1 MTTDINQ
8 LVSQLRRVGLRPT
21 EQQWTA
27 IKEVGSTAESALLDL
42 ALDKTS
48 LGKTEPTSLGPIH
61 ALRLLGELNTVENS
75 TIEQLLH
82 ALPMDDFDPAS
93 QAPFVWRQDLPQ
105 IIGRWG
111 QATAEVAQPLA
122 GDTAAPPA
130 QRVLAIDSLGY
141 AVEVEPTLRDDVIA
155 FLCEQLASVD
165 EPSIGASIVR
175 ALSLLH
181 VGDAYKDVMEA
192 YKRGVVDRAVI
203 AATEARQQLL
213 NPRQKNTLGCVR
225 HSLAERYE
233 QHGPYT
239 EEQQKAFAEQ
249 YQQQRYGA

>member
-8 LVSQLRRVGLRPT
+8 LITQLRRVGLRPT
-21 EQQWTA
+21 EQQWAT
-27 IKEVGSTAESALLDL
+27 IKEAGSTAERALLDL
-42 ALDKTS
+42 ALDKTA
-48 LGKTEPTSLGPIH
+48 LGKTEPTSLGPVH
-61 ALRLLGELNTVENS
+61 ALRLLGELNTVESS

-122 GDTAAPPA
+122 ADTTAPPA
-130 QRVLAIDSLGY
+130 QRVFAIDSLGY
-141 AVEVEPTLRDDVIA
+141 AVEVEPTLRDDVVA
-155 FLCEQLASVD
+155 FLREQLASVD
-165 EPSIGASIVR
+165 EPWVGASIVR
-175 ALSLLH
+175 ALSVLH

-192 YKRGVVDRAVI
+192 YKRGVVDREI
-203 AATEARQQLL
+203 IPATEARQQLL
-213 NPRQKNTLGCVR
+213 NPRQKNNLVCVR
-225 HSLAERYE
+225 HTLSERYE

-239 EEQQKAFAEQ
+239 EEQLRAFAED
-249 YQQQRYGA
+249 YQQQRYGV